1 MEQTVQFLQR
11 LVSRLTRAQP
21 LMLYSDYMNALM
33 DKAELQEPKEKRI
46 LCIYVLRRDVRST
59 RNRDLSKALWRH
71 QQKRHSETNILVI

>member
-11 LVSRLTRAQP
+11 LVPRLTRAQP

-59 RNRDLSKALWRH
+59 RNRDLSKALW
-71 QQKRHSETNILVI
+71 

>member
-11 LVSRLTRAQP
+11 LVPRLTRAQP

-46 LCIYVLRRDVRST
+46 LSIYVLRRDVRST
-59 RNRDLSKALWRH
+59 RNRDLSKALW
-71 QQKRHSETNILVI
+71 